1 MKLKQRKPQMIQ
13 TERWG
18 SVIILAIILSM
29 TARVA
34 QAEKLPKEVTTLLQ
48 KCKQTTVTQEAVERL
63 HQLVNR
69 NSKDIREAF
78 VHEVRRIGGAGGT
91 PIDADRFLSSVF
103 SKMDKYQ
110 FDLATDIAMQV
121 AAKYPHGVEA
131 VIRTGSSGSRH
142 MELNNKGSSAGRY
155 KMLMSDD
162 DISFLGSKGDEAAE
176 MFNELCKE
184 RGLGTARVTGFG
196 MDTSGDLTSY
206 DILVKQ
212 IKNKEAFVGSAGFG
226 GIRKEMLEKGGAVV
240 AIRQGNQLVA
250 TAETVADFVKRNP
263 GGTLADVMDVARI
276 RADLDQFG
284 PLTMYASC
292 LRQMEHADP
301 REKVKYLLRTYAAM
315 DASGTFADA
324 AVHSSQKTTGY
335 FQAIGKELSTIY
347 DDTTGVAARKFLTP
361 GKLRNLETDAYEAV
375 LLTTCSRMR
384 KLVTKAEAEAGQGAV
399 NLMRHPELRRMI
411 HEMAAGIELIRESG
425 HKSVATQLFTRLQS
439 STSDVPGNLF
449 YKILYTAV
457 TDANTLHDA
466 TGAVTEATRIWTSA
480 RNSDCMIKTLKELG
494 PEAESSMKRLAEV
507 GSVRMPRNKGGEA
520 AIQMGKILE
529 HPHGNKF
536 LWKMV
541 SNKTAQKFMI
551 EAAVNAPFAIYAMY
565 DAWSKGE
572 MKDLHDAAFVLI
584 DFVPMGMSVKK
595 AGLEGI
601 NLSTTAAFVKE
612 SLYFT
617 PAWPIA
623 LGTDVIIMSWTI
635 ADAVQLQAESE
646 GLVDVLVYNGV
657 FDHTGN
663 NFHLESLSLPGGKTV
678 PRNEI
683 WRWLTETK
691 SVQVKHTLDNK
702 SYFINN
708 LSKKMFNVFN
718 NQYVANDP
726 ALQQMRL
733 AMQEQLDAV
742 NFEEAAK
749 YFTKYGQFG
758 GLYGYT
764 MWMAGI
770 NTVCDEG
777 NSDNW
782 CRLYKYMGQKID
794 TRKDD
799 ILKKEMP
806 VRLIYLAEEKAA
818 VLHAEEDLSSELRAL
833 QGKLERLRGTALE
846 VNLADE
852 VTRRA
857 DDLANASDSVVFGR
871 IDTREQKTM
880 TRGDY
885 WQKAYDAYSRIL
897 KIIAGIPE
905 SIETRTGISSDRI
918 KVLRFKWSGAY
929 EEDLRLAEQ
938 SKSGFALD
946 LRKIRVDITSIKG
959 SIPDTDDSVDLQA
972 MDILGDVL
980 FRWRAVLDSGGHAA
994 PGNKS
999 YFQKDYGRALKK
1011 VRKLY
1016 DKNND
1021 FSDLLAAGARVV
1033 LSQPNVPLDGSIEA
1047 ALRFKD
1053 STLQNDFEAGKLTLV
1068 WKTKPHGTV
1077 TRLDTPAHV
1086 RLNVLRPEP
1095 VLLSVK
1101 VTRSGV
1107 FSASGACEIIVPVT
1121 VPEDFLTLTID
1132 PTKPMAQKPIKCV
1145 ASVPDKYIGVDSAF
1159 HYEWKGENCDIT
1171 LCDCPVTKA
1180 TAPKSGKAAVEVTLL
1195 ADRPDGSLEPLAHR
1209 AVNVTITEIGEL
1221 EVQIQGQKRY
1231 EDGEPIVLDAQL
1243 SGLEAGGRNRLDF
1256 NWEIAGLN
1264 VGKSDRCFLGTLP
1277 KGKYEIGL
1285 GVTLRTED
1293 SPPQKAGA
1301 RHEFEVVKAEDPEVA
1316 VTVTGPVK
1324 VDKGDAAVLH
1334 AAISASNASGK
1345 RLAEQSWIEWTVD
1358 DQVYETGP
1366 DLNLDTSRKGEY
1378 EITAR
1383 IVAESNGKK
1392 RTVTEKIHRIVV
1404 GDVKPADPQ
1413 EDVIPSESTG
1423 GSGGLTWSPGRPNT
1437 HGETVL
1443 RVKFSHQVT
1452 KPAIHWFI
1460 GISENELPTVIND
1473 TTELV
1478 HRFEKPGNYTIVVIL
1493 RDWDQPMTLL
1503 GDDYLERLESK
1514 LTVTDDYFTV
1524 KSPTSVQ
1531 VGDRIPVS
1539 IELPPLLAARC
1550 KTFTWRILR
1559 DEGKNNEVVSVSL
1572 PERTATN
1579 SAIMQGATD
1588 QLSQPV
1594 FIGVT
1599 AVESDGHTQVAVGRS
1614 SLLQIS
1620 MPNVTMDCSW
1630 KKEKTSDGFAMIR
1643 TDAERKWP
1651 SDDKRGLLAPKA
1663 RVTASLTVR
1672 FLQAVEISDGSDF
1685 SGDRSFNPGNYTGK
1699 MESWVKHESNHIH
1712 SRGYVYAKA
1721 ACRYARIIAEG
1732 SVDADYS
1739 SEPDEC
1745 PMWAKAELQRAYN
1758 ELLTAIDSIDV
1769 STMEEAAED
1778 AGELSVSLF
1787 SDPPAISVGGAASV
1801 TAAVKG
1807 GKPEYTFKWTGF
1819 DEQVGPDHVT
1829 VIGSREGKRHVTLTV
1844 QDSAGG
1850 SAQAELTLNVQRPEA
1865 RVVRTV
1871 PEKGPVAFGQ
1881 TAGFRANIVSGD
1893 TLAPG
1898 KYLYRWQPNTE
1909 VEFDPMESDSAL
1921 TTARFTQPGKVK
1933 IWVEILKQENGSW
1946 VTVDESDQMEIEV
1959 KPPGFTL
1966 EIAPFDPLVGE
1977 EATVT
1982 LKTDPA
1988 VPLKDLDVRWIPE
2001 NTALKIGP
2009 GDNALQ
2015 CTVIPK
2021 NTAPAKITALVIA
2034 SADRSDL
2041 GQVSTKVV
2049 ARSFDVTVSK
2059 PERLGSP
2066 PKVWKKGIGLVEDER
2081 AIGVFQEVFVSASV
2095 SPDSTRLPL
2104 RYRWT
2109 SSPGGCNIL
2118 SPSSQETRVSA
2129 SETGTYTLEIV
2140 VSNRDGVELGRGS
2153 VSMAVTVD
2161 DNANRGKDKQDE
2173 SAKPKPT
2180 QKPTQPP
2187 PSAHKKRSAEGTWKG
2202 KAIVSCP
2209 NDTRNCQLEFTV
2221 KKNNAITGILTFP
2234 NPGGPNIQVK
2244 LTGTYNPGKRAFT
2257 LKGTSRFKD
2266 PADGTIVTING
2277 PLNGRQTATDRAE
2290 GDGGKFVISISMAT
2304 FTDKRDWVVSWT
2316 AER

>member
-1 MKLKQRKPQMIQ
+1 MKSKHRRSQMIQ
-13 TERWG
+13 TVRW
-18 SVIILAIILSM
+18 VPIIILAIMLPM
-29 TARVA
+29 TVQVA
-34 QAEKLPKEVTTLLQ
+34 QAENLPKEVSAILQ
-48 KCKQTTVTQEAVERL
+48 ECKQNAVTQEAVERL

-69 NSKDIREAF
+69 NSKDMREAF
-78 VHEVRRIGGAGGT
+78 VREVRRIGGAGGT
-91 PIDADRFLSSVF
+91 PIDADRFLKRVF

-155 KMLMSDD
+155 ELLMSDD

-176 MFNELCKE
+176 MFNDLCKK
-184 RGLGTARVTGFG
+184 RGLKTARVTGFG

-212 IKNKEAFVGSAGFG
+212 IKNKDAFVGSAGFG
-226 GIRKEMLEKGGAVV
+226 GIRKEMVEKGGAVIAV
-240 AIRQGNQLVA
+240 RQGNQLVA

-263 GGTLADVMDVARI
+263 GGTLADVMDVVRI

-301 REKVKYLLRTYAAM
+301 REKVKYLMRTYAAM

-324 AVHSSQKTTGY
+324 AVHGNRKTTGY
-335 FQAIGKELSTIY
+335 FQAMGKQLSTIY
-347 DDTTGVAARKFLTP
+347 DDTTGAAARKFLTP
-361 GKLRNLETDAYEAV
+361 EMLKNLETDAYEAV

-384 KLVTKAEAEAGQGAV
+384 KLVAEAEAASGKGAV

-411 HEMAAGIELIRESG
+411 HEMAAGIELLRVSG

-439 STSDVPGNLF
+439 SASDVQGNLF

-457 TDANTLHDA
+457 TDANALHDA
-466 TGAVTEATRIWTSA
+466 AGAVTEATRIWTSA

-494 PEAESSMKRLAEV
+494 PEAEYSMRRLAEV
-507 GSVRMPRNKGGEA
+507 GSIRMPRKKGGEA

-529 HPHGNKF
+529 HPHGDRF

-572 MKDLHDAAFVLI
+572 MNDLHDAAFVLI
-584 DFVPMGMSVKK
+584 DFVPMGMSVKR
-595 AGLEGI
+595 AGIEGI
-601 NLSTTAAFVKE
+601 NLSTTAAFLKE
-612 SLYFT
+612 ALYFT

-623 LGTDVIIMSWTI
+623 LGVDVIIMSWTI

-663 NFHLESLSLPGGKTV
+663 TFHLKSLSLPGGDTV
-678 PRNEI
+678 SRDEI
-683 WRWLTETK
+683 GRWLTETT
-691 SVQVKHTLDNK
+691 SVRVKHTLENK
-702 SYFINN
+702 TYLISN
-708 LSKKMFNVFN
+708 LSEKMFKVFN
-718 NQYVANDP
+718 DQYVANDP

-733 AMQEQLDAV
+733 AMQEQLDAI
-742 NFEEAAK
+742 NWDEASK
-749 YFTKYGQFG
+749 YFTKYGQLG
-758 GLYGYT
+758 GIYGFS

-770 NTVCDEG
+770 NYICTDG

-885 WQKAYDAYSRIL
+885 WQKAYNAYSRIL
-897 KIIAGIPE
+897 EFTAGIPE
-905 SIETRTGISSDRI
+905 SIETRTGISRDRI
-918 KVLRFKWSGAY
+918 NVLRFKWSGAY

-1053 STLQNDFEAGKLTLV
+1053 STLQNDYEAGKLTLV
-1068 WKTKPHGTV
+1068 WKAKPHGTV

-1086 RLNVLRPEP
+1086 RLGVLRPEP

-1107 FSASGACEIIVPVT
+1107 FPASGVCEIIVPVT

-1231 EDGEPIVLDAQL
+1231 EDGEPIVFDAQL
-1243 SGLEAGGRNRLDF
+1243 SGLEAGGRKRLDF

-1301 RHEFEVVKAEDPEVA
+1301 RHVFEVVKAEDPEVA

-1324 VDKGDAAVLH
+1324 VDEGDAAVLH
-1334 AAISASNASGK
+1334 AAINASNASGK
-1345 RLAEQSWIEWTVD
+1345 RLAEKSWIEWTVD

-1366 DLNLDTSRKGEY
+1366 EFHLDTSRKGVY

-1383 IVAESNGKK
+1383 IVSDSDGKK
-1392 RTVTEKIHRIVV
+1392 RAVTEKLHRIVV

-1413 EDVIPSESTG
+1413 EEVIPSESTG
-1423 GSGGLTWSPGRPNT
+1423 SSGGLTWSPGRPST
-1437 HGETVL
+1437 RGETVL
-1443 RVKFSHQVT
+1443 RVKFSHQLARPSVN
-1452 KPAIHWFI
+1452 WFI
-1460 GISENELPTVIND
+1460 GKPENKLPTVITD

-1478 HRFEKPGNYTIVVIL
+1478 HRFEKPGDYAIVVIL

-1503 GDDYLERLESK
+1503 GDGYLERLEGH
-1514 LTVTDDYFTV
+1514 LTVTNDFV
-1524 KSPTSVQ
+1524 SIKSPSSVL

-1539 IELPPLLAARC
+1539 IELPPLIAARC
-1550 KTFTWRILR
+1550 KTFRWSVLR
-1559 DEGKNNEVVSVSL
+1559 AEGSD
-1572 PERTATN
+1572 TN
-1579 SAIMQGATD
+1579 PVIIGLIQTTSTGSAIMQVGSD
-1588 QLSQPV
+1588 QLPGPV
-1594 FIGVT
+1594 VIGVT
-1599 AVESDGHTQVAVGRS
+1599 AVESDGYTQVVVGRS
-1614 SLLQIS
+1614 SQIQITL
-1620 MPNVTMDCSW
+1620 PKVNLDCSW
-1630 KKEKTSDGFAMIR
+1630 KKEITPDGFAMSR
-1643 TDAERKWP
+1643 TTVVRKWP
-1651 SDDKRGLLAPKA
+1651 NTSKFGGSERSAY
-1663 RVTASLTVR
+1663 VSASFSLR
-1672 FLQAVEISDGSDF
+1672 FLQAVSISDGSDF

-1699 MESWVKHESNHIH
+1699 MTIQEKNEPNRNRSQ
-1712 SRGYVYAKA
+1712 GYVHAKA
-1721 ACRYARIIAEG
+1721 ACRYARIIINGSAE
-1732 SVDADYS
+1732 AEYS
-1739 SEPDEC
+1739 DEPAEC
-1745 PMWAKAELQRAYN
+1745 PAWAQAEFQRAFDELQ
-1758 ELLTAIDSIDV
+1758 TAIKSIDV
-1769 STMEEAAED
+1769 PSLESAKDT
-1778 AGELSVSLF
+1778 GELSVSLF
-1787 SDPPAISVGGAASV
+1787 SDPPSIPVGGAATV
-1801 TAAVKG
+1801 TAIVKG
-1807 GKPEYTFKWTGF
+1807 GRPDYTFKWNGF
-1819 DEQVGPDHVT
+1819 DEQPDPSHV
-1829 VIGSREGKRHVTLTV
+1829 IIRGNREGKRRVKLTV
-1844 QDSAGG
+1844 QDSDGG
-1850 SAQAELTLNVQRPEA
+1850 SAQAELTLAVQQLQA
-1865 RVVRTV
+1865 RILRTQ
-1871 PEKGPVAFGQ
+1871 PKDGPVLFGG
-1881 TAGFRANIVSGD
+1881 TAGFQANIFCGD
-1893 TLAPG
+1893 TIVPG
-1898 KYLYRWQPNTE
+1898 EYQYRWQPNTE
-1909 VEFDPMESDSAL
+1909 VEFDPMESDSTL
-1921 TTARFTQPGKVK
+1921 TTARFTRPGNVKV
-1933 IWVEILKQENGSW
+1933 WVEILKKENGRW

-1959 KPPGFTL
+1959 KSPAFAL
-1966 EIAPFDPLVGE
+1966 EIEPDELYVGE

-1982 LKTDPA
+1982 LKTNPD
-1988 VPLKDLDVRWIPE
+1988 VPMEDLDVRWIVDGA
-2001 NTALKIGP
+2001 TLRTGP
-2009 GDNALQ
+2009 GNDALEY
-2015 CTVIPK
+2015 TVIPK
-2021 NTAPAKITALVIA
+2021 STVPVTITALVIA
-2034 SADRSDL
+2034 NSDRSDL
-2041 GQVSTKVV
+2041 GRVSTKVK
-2049 ARSFDVTVSK
+2049 ARSFNVTVSK
-2059 PERLGSP
+2059 PKRLGP
-2066 PKVWKKGIGLVEDER
+2066 PPRVWKEGIGLVEVEN

-2104 RYRWT
+2104 RYQWT
-2109 SSPGGCNIL
+2109 ASPGGCNIL

-2129 SETGTYTLEIV
+2129 SQIGTYTLEV
-2140 VSNRDGVELGRGS
+2140 VVRNSDGIELGRGS
-2153 VSMAVTVD
+2153 GAMSVTVVED
-2161 DNANRGKDKQDE
+2161 TQHGNKE
-2173 SAKPKPT
+2173 PAKSKPTPKPARS
-2180 QKPTQPP
+2180 QPT
-2187 PSAHKKRSAEGTWKG
+2187 ATKKYTATGGWKG
-2202 KAIVSCP
+2202 KAVVSNP
-2209 NDTRNCQLEFTV
+2209 DTARHCKLEFNV
-2221 KKNNAITGILTFP
+2221 NAKNKITGILTMP
-2234 NPGGPNIQVK
+2234 NDDDPDIQVK
-2244 LTGTYNPGKRAFT
+2244 LTGTFNPDNGAFAMD
-2257 LKGTSRFKD
+2257 GAYRSHD
-2266 PADGTIVTING
+2266 ADGTTMTING
-2277 PLNGRQTATDRAE
+2277 PLKGRLTTSDRAE
-2290 GDGGKFVISISMAT
+2290 GKGSKLAIAIKMGSIS
-2304 FTDKRDWVVSWT
+2304 DKGDWNVTWT
-2316 AER
+2316 ADRVR